1 MKELT
6 EYTAWAL
13 AEGIRAGTFTAQEVA
28 QAHLAQ
34 IAAAEPQVAAFLTVT
49 AERALAA
56 AGQIDARRA
65 AGGPLPP
72 LAGVPMGVKDKMC
85 IRDSGRNRPGKSGRK
100 ACPNRPRAGCRRYWP
115 PPKKRPAPGGRP
127 AADVY
132 KRQQESCTIF

>member
-28 QAHLAQ
+28 RAHLAQ

-65 AGGPLPP
+65 AGDPLPP
-72 LAGVPMGVKDKMC
+72 P
-85 IRDSGRNRPGKSGRK
+85 GRG
-100 ACPNRPRAGCRRYWP
+100 AH
-115 PPKKRPAPGGRP
+115 GG
-127 AADVY
+127 
-132 KRQQESCTIF
+132 